1 MLQAF
6 VITLREG
13 FEAFL
18 IVAISLSYL
27 RQSGRA
33 PLTAAVHWGIGVAV
47 GLSALGGYLLF
58 HAANQEWLEGP
69 LAMIAAVSVTWM
81 VVHMWRFGR
90 RMKKEIEGHLR
101 ESSVKPGT
109 AAFAGVFLFT
119 LLMVSREGIE
129 TALLLMQLRETV
141 HLALGAAIG
150 VAGAACVAWLWSRFG
165 HRINL
170 GLFFQVTAIFLFVF
184 VVQLV
189 IAGTH
194 EMSEQ
199 GYLPFSESIHT
210 ATESWG
216 PDSPFGHL
224 LSYLLV
230 ILPLTWLVIK
240 AAFSKR
246 PVFVPKPSMPSL
258 PEAGVAHQSSLD
270 LPMARESGNR
280 AIG

>member
-1 MLQAF
+1 MLQAL
-6 VITLREG
+6 VVTLREG

-27 RQSGRA
+27 RKSGRE
-33 PLTAAVHWGIGVAV
+33 PLTRAVHWGIAVAIAV
-47 GLSALGGYLLF
+47 SALGGYLLF
-58 HAANQEWLEGP
+58 NAANQEWLEGP

-81 VVHMWRFGR
+81 VVHMWRAGR
-90 RMKKEIEGHLR
+90 RMKGDIESHLR
-101 ESSVKPGT
+101 QSSVKPGI

-119 LLMVSREGIE
+119 LLMVTREGVE

-150 VAGAACVAWLWSRFG
+150 VAGAAGIAWLWSRYG
-165 HRINL
+165 HRVNL
-170 GLFFQVTAIFLFVF
+170 ALFFQVTAIFLFVF

-199 GYLPFSESIHT
+199 HFLPFSDAIHA

-216 PDSPFGHL
+216 PDSLFGHL
-224 LSYLLV
+224 LAYLLV
-230 ILPLTWLVIK
+230 ILPLTWLLVK

-246 PVFVPKPSMPSL
+246 PVFVPKPTRPLAEGSL
-258 PEAGVAHQSSLD
+258 SDGSVGVRPRSVTQ
-270 LPMARESGNR
+270 
-280 AIG
+280 